1 MIEFE
6 FEEITPFSFV
16 EDSVI
21 EWVNSSIENENK
33 ISGDICFIFCND
45 SYLLNVN
52 QKYLDH
58 DFFTDV
64 ITFDYSVSNIVS
76 GDIFISVDR
85 VEENSK
91 QYRVSFDYEMRRI
104 MVHGV
109 LHLVGYTDKSEED
122 KIIMTSKE
130 DEYLNLFE

>member
-1 MIEFE
+1 VIEFE